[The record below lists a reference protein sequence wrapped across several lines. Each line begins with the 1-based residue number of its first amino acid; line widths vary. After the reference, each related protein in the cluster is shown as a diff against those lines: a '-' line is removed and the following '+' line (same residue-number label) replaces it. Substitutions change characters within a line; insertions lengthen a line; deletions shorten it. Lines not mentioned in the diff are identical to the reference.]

1 MQGRFRNRVL
11 GSWRKTNRVHW
22 SLAGVGSTTQWVCP
36 LEEGKI
42 ASLLSPSPGQSQQLI
57 ALHHPWTTTLFNTIE
72 QHWIACSQPI
82 NHPEIKEK
90 HLPLC
95 FLMKAIFWLT
105 AVFANMYR
113 LLQNTLLSSTYHNMC
128 LQLPH
133 SFFLFLGTKA
143 ISSSIAGLQRK
154 PSYKY
159 IFIFNNGQQNF
170 WAQRLKSR
178 SRNKCDSKHLNPKA
192 ILTLRNPGWQSPN
205 NSLPG

>member
-1 MQGRFRNRVL
+1 MCTGP
-11 GSWRKTNRVHW
+11 WRGWAVQP
-22 SLAGVGSTTQWVCP
+22 SGFAP
-36 LEEGKI
+36 LRKAKYPLPISFPRPISAADCFTLE
-42 ASLLSPSPGQSQQLI
+42 LL
-57 ALHHPWTTTLFNTIE
+57 LFNTIE

-82 NHPEIKEK
+82 NHSEIKEK

-105 AVFANMYR
+105 AVFANMYK

-154 PSYKY
+154 PPYKY
-159 IFIFNNGQQNF
+159 IFTFNNGQQNF
-170 WAQRLKSR
+170 
-178 SRNKCDSKHLNPKA
+178 
-192 ILTLRNPGWQSPN
+192 
-205 NSLPG
+205 